1 MSRNII
7 FIPAY
12 NGFDTEWPEGIESWK
27 WYCNKWGI
35 DLIIANEK
43 KEYEFESWGNGCFE
57 PWYDNRL
64 VELDYDKVILI
75 DSDTMI
81 RFDAPNIFEV
91 AKDYEMCMVRDAGGP
106 NVGKYHLDQWVEL
119 NPNIKTPPVN
129 YCNTGF
135 VFLSKEKYL
144 SIRKEMPKYHE
155 YWSSFYKVGP
165 TGPNACEQTPVN
177 IIMYDLY
184 CNNEGYLEDG
194 IGFLG
199 WEWNN
204 MVMSKYDDGSFVNDS
219 YIWHFTGSKMGG
231 HTNKKN
237 IIKQIWEHVKQH
249 YN

>member
-1 MSRNII
+1 MSRNLI

-12 NGFDTEWPEGIESWK
+12 NGFDTEWPEAIESWK
-27 WYCNKWGI
+27 YYCSKWDI
-35 DLIIANEK
+35 ELIVANDK
-43 KEYEFESWGNGCFE
+43 KEYDFEPWGNGCFE
-57 PWYDNRL
+57 PWYDERL

-75 DSDTMI
+75 DSDTII

-91 AKDYEMCMVRDAGGP
+91 AKDYEMAMVRDAGGP
-106 NVGKYHLDQWVEL
+106 ATGKFHLDQWVGL
-119 NPNIKTPPVN
+119 NPNIKTPPIN

-135 VFLSKEKYL
+135 VFMTKEKYL
-144 SIRKEMPKYHE
+144 AIRKEMPKYHE

-184 CNNEGYLEDG
+184 CNDEGYLEKG
-194 IGFLG
+194 IKFLG

-204 MVMSKYDDGSFVNDS
+204 MVMSKYDDGSFINES
-219 YIWHFTGSKMGG
+219 YVWHFTGPKMGG

-237 IIKQIWEHVKQH
+237 IIKQIWNHVKQ
-249 YN
+249 YYK